1 MYVDRNKARL
11 ISRIND
17 FFRHEIWMLEYDAD
31 DWWRYNEYLKE
42 RYTNIEELKKH
53 YKEQFKYFKEQI
65 DETF

>member
-11 ISRIND
+11 ITYISD
-17 FFRHEIWMLEYDAD
+17 FFRQELWRLEYNPD

-53 YKEQFKYFKEQI
+53 YKQQFKKFKEQI